1 MTKWKFMV
9 YRRSTWT
16 GPGVFWTNKQTGSKD
31 NNADSQILI
40 PSLAVRR
47 GGPIDKNGSKCIR
60 IPGSSDERRTGNC
73 RQITPWR
80 PTSPCRDK
88 IRVKMFLLN
97 LVRQGLAYKH
107 GWWILQFLDKNS
119 GSPWN
124 NKERNWPS
132 WAEWFDSQLIHAKHI
147 ESNDQLWSLV
157 VSWESKVL
165 GSPLFQGEFSILKKE
180 IIARPI
186 LYAHP
191 DFVSAAVYLLPLL
204 PTLWPHGPHSILVL
218 LTLTSRCEF

>member
-1 MTKWKFMV
+1 
-9 YRRSTWT
+9 
-16 GPGVFWTNKQTGSKD
+16 
-31 NNADSQILI
+31 
-40 PSLAVRR
+40 
-47 GGPIDKNGSKCIR
+47 
-60 IPGSSDERRTGNC
+60 
-73 RQITPWR
+73 
-80 PTSPCRDK
+80 
-88 IRVKMFLLN
+88 MFLLN

-191 DFVSAAVYLLPLL
+191 DFVSAAVSCVFTSVTSCLVATWPTFYSCAFNLDIKMWVLDIKLPWYTGIWGPIY
-204 PTLWPHGPHSILVL
+204 PTRHNIYIW
-218 LTLTSRCEF
+218 LTLHA